1 MFAAFTFLS
10 EKKKNTDEWFLM
22 FLLMVNDVNK
32 YKNWSTKNIEAYRL
46 AATCKKGH
54 FDALLRDAF
63 FPLGETIRL
72 AWRL

>member
-1 MFAAFTFLS
+1 M
-10 EKKKNTDEWFLM
+10 KKKNTDEWFLM

-63 FPLGETIRL
+63 FPWEKQSDLHGDCDAQTG
-72 AWRL
+72 

>member
-1 MFAAFTFLS
+1 
-10 EKKKNTDEWFLM
+10 M

>member
-1 MFAAFTFLS
+1 
-10 EKKKNTDEWFLM
+10 M

-72 AWRL
+72 AWRLCFSDWVKHNALELCAPQ

>member
-10 EKKKNTDEWFLM
+10 EKKNTDEWFLM
-22 FLLMVNDVNK
+22 MVNDVNK
-32 YKNWSTKNIEAYRL
+32 YKNWSTKNIDAYRS

>member
-10 EKKKNTDEWFLM
+10 EKKNTDEWFLM
-22 FLLMVNDVNK
+22 MVNDVNK
-32 YKNWSTKNIEAYRL
+32 YKNWSTMNIEAYRS